1 VTLDLIVLGLA
12 VALEPLPVSGY
23 LLLLGS
29 ERGLRKGWAFL
40 AGWLLTLVAVVAL
53 TLALTGGEPLRTGS
67 APSTSMLVVKIVVGV
82 GLLAFA
88 WRSHRQPTRP
98 RTTPRWMSRVDRSG
112 PGAAAGLAFLLQP
125 WGLVAAGAATI
136 TRADAS
142 RAATF
147 AVLAA
152 FCLLGTS
159 SYLGL
164 QVYAVRRPDAARQRL
179 NGLLGWIGEHQ
190 GQLAMALAAAVGL
203 WLVLN
208 GLYLLVA

>member
-1 VTLDLIVLGLA
+1 MTLDLIVLGLA
-12 VALEPLPVSGY
+12 IAVEPLPMTGY

-40 AGWLLTLVAVVAL
+40 AGWLLTLVAIVAL
-53 TLALTGGEPLRTGS
+53 TLTLTGGEPLRTGS
-67 APSTSMLVVKIVVGV
+67 APSASMLVVKIVVGA
-82 GLLAFA
+82 GLLVFA
-88 WRSHRQPTRP
+88 WRGHRRPTRP
-98 RTTPRWMSRVDRSG
+98 RTAPRWMSRVDRSG
-112 PGAAAGLAFLLQP
+112 PGAAAGLAFFLQP

-164 QVYAVRRPDAARQRL
+164 QGYALRSPDAARERL

-190 GQLAMALAAAVGL
+190 GQVAVWLSAAVGL

-208 GLYLLVA
+208 GVYLLVA